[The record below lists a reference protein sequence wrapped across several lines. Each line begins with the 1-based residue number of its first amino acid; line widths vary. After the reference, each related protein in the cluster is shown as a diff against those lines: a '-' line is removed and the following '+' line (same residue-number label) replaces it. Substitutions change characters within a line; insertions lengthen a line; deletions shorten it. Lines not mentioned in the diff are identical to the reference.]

1 MEEHIPYDPDEDWD
15 HDEDGPAAILWGLA
29 MVVVLAVVIVVTW
42 LFYPIAAL
50 RKWWS
55 WRQS

>member
-55 WRQS
+55 